1 MAEPTPSDLAALSA
15 CDLFAHM
22 DAARLETFLAATGS
36 RVRVAEKGAVLMR
49 AGSKPR
55 DIGVVAAGRVEVAR
69 TEFDGRRSVL
79 ASVGPS
85 GMFAEMFAAAGAASL
100 PVDVVAA
107 EPSRVC
113 LVPYARFVAVSRED
127 PAALENLVAAIARK
141 TVGLSDKVRYLSR
154 KTTAEKL
161 LAYLSDLS
169 ARIGSPVVTVPFD
182 RQGLADFLGVDRSAL
197 STVISRLRRQGVLAS
212 KGSRFELL
220 DRDAPEYVP
229 NETTLRAMV
238 GAQAKELGL
247 IPDDSPSFTNADDAI
262 AYLESQ

>member
-1 MAEPTPSDLAALSA
+1 MAESTADDLASLAA

-22 DAARLETFLAATGS
+22 DAPRLQAFLAATGA
-36 RVRVAEKGAVLMR
+36 RIRVAEKGARIMR

-79 ASVGPS
+79 ASVGPA
-85 GMFAEMFAAAGAASL
+85 GMFAEMFAASGAASL

-107 EPSRVC
+107 EASRVC
-113 LVPYARFVAVSRED
+113 LVPYARLVAASRED

-141 TVGLSDKVRYLSR
+141 TVGLSDKVRYLSQ

-161 LAYLSDLS
+161 LAYLSDLAARS
-169 ARIGSPVVTVPFD
+169 ATARVVVPFD

-197 STVISRLRRQGVLAS
+197 STVISRLRREGVLAS
-212 KGSRFELL
+212 RGSEFEL
-220 DRDAPEYVP
+220 
-229 NETTLRAMV
+229 M
-238 GAQAKELGL
+238 ELN
-247 IPDDSPSFTNADDAI
+247 STK
-262 AYLESQ
+262 